1 MGNKPLI
8 CQSCGKPLELPAD
21 HGTNADGSPS
31 AEYCAICYKQGAFTQ
46 PAITMEQMIER
57 AAAILSAQLHLP
69 PAKAKDLVTTYM
81 PRLKRW
87 NGGGK

>member
-31 AEYCAICYKQGAFTQ
+31 AEFCSICFKQGAFTQ
-46 PAITMEQMIER
+46 PAITMEQMIEK
-57 AAAILSAQLHLP
+57 ASSVLAIQLGLP
-69 PAKAKDLVTTYM
+69 PAKAKDLVATYM

-87 NGGGK
+87 NSGK